1 MARFADASLG
11 RKETAMRIR
20 KCHGL
25 LAAAVVVGAVVAVPA
40 LAQEDLPDTSIVSTA
55 KATPKNAGTSKDPQG
70 LSIAAAARLIVEPG
84 FDPPIVT
91 GIDILVGKGLV
102 WNGEKYTKCSKR
114 ALDRQG
120 PKGCPRTSI
129 MGAATATGMADT
141 VPAHVKVVFLNGGA
155 DRRYAYATLDNPA
168 RVQETL
174 VVKVTK
180 LNSSKWDHREAIRV
194 PKTLQVVAGVPIR
207 LTSIRF
213 KIGGKPYAKEY
224 IASTSCPRG
233 GWKYQVTAHYLYDLL
248 GRTDDEV
255 STGSIACTK

>member
-1 MARFADASLG
+1 
-11 RKETAMRIR
+11 MRIR
-20 KCHGL
+20 KAHGL
-25 LAAAVVVGAVVAVPA
+25 LAAAIAVGAVAAVPA
-40 LAQEDLPDTSIVSTA
+40 LAQEDLPDTRIVSTA
-55 KATPKNAGTSKDPQG
+55 KATPNQAGTPKDPQG
-70 LSIAAAARLIVEPG
+70 TSITASGKLIVEPG
-84 FDPPIVT
+84 FDPPVVT
-91 GIDILVGKGLV
+91 GIEILVGKGLV
-102 WNGEKYTKCSKR
+102 WNGDKYAKCSKR

-129 MGAATATGMADT
+129 MGSATATGMADT
-141 VPAHVKVVFLNGGA
+141 VPARLEVVFFNGGA
-155 DRRYAYATLDNPA
+155 DRRYAYATLNNPA

-174 VVKVTK
+174 VVRVTK
-180 LNSSKWDHREAIRV
+180 LHGSKWDHREAIRV
-194 PKTLQVVAGVPIR
+194 PETLQVVAGVPVR

-255 STGSIACTK
+255 SAGSIACTK